1 MCFMI
6 SRRWTWDVLCLDLGV
21 DVLADCYWAM
31 PFSVIVALGWAWM
44 FWFYD
49 HPMWHRVVGWVWR
62 SFCFERTTNC
72 FARYPPP
79 AVTKAPMSTSLAQI
93 RSVAG
98 RWCLRPLADTAHRL
112 LGWLLDLIFV
122 LFGNSA

>member
-1 MCFMI
+1 MI
-6 SRRWTWDVLCLDLGV
+6 SRRWTWEVLCLDLGV
-21 DVLADCYWAM
+21 DVLADVYWAM
-31 PFSVIVALGWAWM
+31 PFSVIVALGQAWM

-93 RSVAG
+93 RLWLGACASG
-98 RWCLRPLADTAHRL
+98 LRRTPRIAWWA
-112 LGWLLDLIFV
+112 
-122 LFGNSA
+122 

>member
-1 MCFMI
+1 MI

-49 HPMWHRVVGWVWR
+49 TSCVASCCRLGLA
-62 SFCFERTTNC
+62 FLLFRTHHKLL
-72 FARYPPP
+72 R
-79 AVTKAPMSTSLAQI
+79 AVSVSGRHQGAHVDITCTSTAM
-93 RSVAG
+93 AG
-98 RWCLRPLADTAHRL
+98 RWCLRPPSDTAHRL
-112 LGWLLDLIFV
+112 VGWMLDLIFV
-122 LFGNSA
+122 LFGKSV